1 MEELFTKEDIKREI
15 LRCGKDP
22 AYFISN
28 FARIS
33 HPIHGSV
40 PFNLYPFQQQIVKD
54 FVAHRFVVVNKG
66 RQLGLSTTSAAYVA
80 WLMLF
85 YREKSILVVA
95 TKLATA
101 ANLVRKVKSIIK
113 NLPPWLMVS
122 KIKFDNRNSFELDN
136 GSWVKASS
144 TSGDAGRSEALS
156 LLVVDEAAH
165 IENMEEMW
173 AALYP
178 TLSTG
183 GRCIAISTPLG
194 VGNWFHKI
202 FTEAESGKNDF
213 KAIRLNWDV
222 HPDRDQAWFDKETRN
237 MPEKQIAQEL
247 ECSFNASGDTVI
259 SGRDI
264 ERIDRAAIEPKYKTG
279 FDRNFW
285 IWEQYE
291 PSKKY
296 FLSAD
301 VARGDGKDFS
311 TFHIFDIE
319 SMEQVAE
326 YQGKLPLDEFARLI
340 YDAGKE
346 YGTCLAVVENNS
358 FGIGVANKI
367 KEMGYQNI
375 FYSNK
380 NKEYIDQMI
389 ADGLSINAPG
399 VYVSAKTRPL
409 IIAKFEE
416 FVRNNIITFRSKRTA
431 NELTTF
437 VWNHGRAE
445 AMRSYNDDLVMP
457 AAIACWVRDTAIQNN
472 IKDLQYRTAILG
484 SMSVANRTFD
494 TKVSGMVGYKPTKD
508 SLAAKYADYQQHAW
522 ILRR

>member
-1 MEELFTKEDIKREI
+1 MENLFTKEDIKREI

-33 HPIHGSV
+33 HPIHGSI
-40 PFNLYPFQQQIVKD
+40 PFNLFPFQQQIVKD

-66 RQLGLSTTSAAYVA
+66 RQLGLSTTAAGYVA

-113 NLPPWLMVS
+113 NLPPWLVVS

-194 VGNWFHKI
+194 VGNWFHRTY
-202 FTEAESGKNDF
+202 TEAEASKNDF
-213 KAIRLNWDV
+213 YPIKLFWNV
-222 HPDRDQAWFDKETRN
+222 HPDRDQAWFDKETKN
-237 MPEKQIAQEL
+237 MSERQIAQEL

-259 SGRDI
+259 AGRDI
-264 ERIDRAAIEPKYKTG
+264 ERLHSQTTEPKYKTG

-285 IWEQYE
+285 IWESYD

-296 FLSAD
+296 MLVAD
-301 VARGDGKDFS
+301 VARGDGTDFS
-311 TFHIFDIE
+311 TFHIFNIE
-319 SMEQVAE
+319 TMEQVAE
-326 YQGKLPLDEFARLI
+326 YHGKLPLDEFSRHLF
-340 YDAGKE
+340 DAGKE
-346 YGTCLAVVENNS
+346 YGGCLAVVENNS
-358 FGIGVANKI
+358 FGVGVANKI
-367 KEMGYQNI
+367 KELGYPNV

-380 NKEYIDQMI
+380 NNEYIDQMI
-389 ADGLSINAPG
+389 AEGLSINSPG
-399 VYVSAKTRPL
+399 VYVSVKTRPL

-416 FVRNNIITFRSKRTA
+416 FIRNNFLKINSIRLV
-431 NELTTF
+431 NELKTF
-437 VWNHGRAE
+437 IWNHGKAE

-457 AAIACWVRDTAIQNN
+457 CAIACWVRDTAIQNN
-472 IKDLQYRTAILG
+472 IKDLQYRTAILS
-484 SMSVANRTFD
+484 SMSVSSKNFD
-494 TKVSGMVGYKPTKD
+494 TKISGMFGYKPTKD
-508 SLAAKYADYQQHAW
+508 SLAAKYSEYQEHSW